1 MGDHDS
7 DPPDMFLAKLS
18 EQAERFDD
26 MVMYMKKICADKGG
40 ALEME
45 ERNILSVAFKNVIS
59 AHRSSVR
66 IMRAA
71 EKKEIDKDS
80 DKAVFASQ
88 YRAKVEEE
96 LQKAC
101 DDILGL
107 LEGSLIAKA
116 KEPDGLVFYM
126 KMQVGEHVRCG
137 ALLGPPLRPFRPTRL
152 SRPFRASHCLPRRPT
167 TIGTRPSLPRGTS
180 RTNTRCQRPLRTRRR
195 R

>member
-1 MGDHDS
+1 MGDDS
-7 DPPDMFLAKLS
+7 REDNVYMAKLS

-96 LQKAC
+96 LQ
-101 DDILGL
+101 I
-107 LEGSLIAKA
+107 II
-116 KEPDGLVFYM
+116 
-126 KMQVGEHVRCG
+126 
-137 ALLGPPLRPFRPTRL
+137 LRPLMLLIMWIFQAQEL
-152 SRPFRASHCLPRRPT
+152 K
-167 TIGTRPSLPRGTS
+167 
-180 RTNTRCQRPLRTRRR
+180 LRVEMIIHR
-195 R
+195 